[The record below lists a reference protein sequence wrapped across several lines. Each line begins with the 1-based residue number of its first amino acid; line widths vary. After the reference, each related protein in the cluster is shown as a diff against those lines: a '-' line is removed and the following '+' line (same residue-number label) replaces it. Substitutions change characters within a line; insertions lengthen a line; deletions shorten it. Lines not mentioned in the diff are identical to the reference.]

1 MRKIALGARS
11 RGCRSF
17 LRNNGIGI
25 RAFSFRDAPISV
37 NYIGPGITTQG
48 GNGIG
53 IAALSGGGN
62 INVTSSGP
70 ITTSGSGAIGI
81 LADSTNL
88 VARFPSELR
97 ATPVFNGTPT
107 GTGAGEC
114 DECLDHGTVQHRD
127 RRERG
132 PRRDGQHCARRI
144 GQWQLRGECRII
156 LGQLPLVDVGGG
168 ARCRTR
174 NVVLFEN
181 ESAVRPTNRKCG
193 LSRL

>member
-88 VARFPSELR
+88 VARFPSEFR

-107 GTGAGEC
+107 GTVQVNATNVLTTGQFSTGIVANGVRDVTVNIAPGGSVSGSCAASVESSWVNYLLWMLGAA
-114 DECLDHGTVQHRD
+114 LAAALAMWFFSRMK
-127 RRERG
+127 
-132 PRRDGQHCARRI
+132 
-144 GQWQLRGECRII
+144 
-156 LGQLPLVDVGGG
+156 
-168 ARCRTR
+168 
-174 NVVLFEN
+174 VLFGRRTAN
-181 ESAVRPTNRKCG
+181 AG
-193 LSRL
+193 